1 MTSSWFHPM
10 GNKVKIFILAP
21 EPQLPPRH
29 RHTHIHI
36 SSLSTGLPQ
45 SSLHPSAKCHSSY
58 QVALS
63 TRPSQHLFST
73 SIDLI
78 PKGLRWKKQLLLAPE
93 YGRIPF
99 GLNCHT
105 FVKVFLSNSSKPIP
119 VYLTDLFSA
128 RTLTDTLRKDQLIK
142 SANLWGE

>member
-21 EPQLPPRH
+21 EPQHPPPRR

-63 TRPSQHLFST
+63 TQPSQHLFST

-99 GLNCHT
+99 GFPQLPHVCESLFIKLFKNYPCLLDQS
-105 FVKVFLSNSSKPIP
+105 VFCQDPDWYTEKGSVNQIS
-119 VYLTDLFSA
+119 
-128 RTLTDTLRKDQLIK
+128 
-142 SANLWGE
+142 